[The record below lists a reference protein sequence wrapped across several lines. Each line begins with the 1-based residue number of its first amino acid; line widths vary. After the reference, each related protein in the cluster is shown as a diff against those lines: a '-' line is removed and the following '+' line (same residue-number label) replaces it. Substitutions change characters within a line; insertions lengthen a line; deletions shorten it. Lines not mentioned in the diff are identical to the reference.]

1 MDLPAGSVASAS
13 AGTSGVAGTAVF
25 VTTTLASL
33 GGFPVQGDSF
43 AVISTGGAANA
54 FLPNLSNFLSTVLS
68 GLNTSQGRDLVQ
80 LTLTLNVPTPSTY
93 WAVNWKFF
101 SEEFPEFVGSAFND
115 AFLIEP
121 PSSSFTLSGANITAP
136 NNVAFDPS
144 GALVTVNTTGAIGM
158 TSGNAA
164 GTTSDEA
171 TEKLTTVG
179 LIPSGAS
186 TITLVFSVMDL
197 GDSIYDTTVFLDNFR
212 FVSAALPS
220 ATPVQG
226 GSNEPPVIDVPPSPA
241 IGTEFSVA
249 ALNNVTFTVQ
259 ASDPDA
265 IDEVVLDVIDLPS
278 GTTLTGSPTGIFSWT
293 PSGSQTGV
301 HIITFAA
308 NDKQGESSQPHQ
320 IVVVVGPAAT
330 PTPIPGLSVWG
341 LLDLAGLM
349 AEVVMWQFRRTAGD
363 RALG

>member
-1 MDLPAGSVASAS
+1 MDLPAGSVVSAS
-13 AGTSGVAGTAVF
+13 LGASDIVGTAVF
-25 VTTTLASL
+25 VTPTLASL
-33 GGFPVQGDSF
+33 GGFPVQSDSF

-54 FLPNLSNFLSTVLS
+54 FLPNLSNSLSTVLS
-68 GLNTSQGRDLVQ
+68 GLNTSEPEDLVQ
-80 LTLTLNVPTPSTY
+80 LTLTLNVPPTSTH

-115 AFLIEP
+115 AFLIET

-144 GALVTVNTTGAIGM
+144 GALVTVNTTGAVGM

-164 GTTSDEA
+164 GTTYDGA

-179 LIPSGAS
+179 LIPPGAS

-212 FVSAALPS
+212 FVSAAAP
-220 ATPVQG
+220 TPVQG

-249 ALNNVTFTVQ
+249 ALSNVTFTVQ

-265 IDEVVLDVIDLPS
+265 GDEVVLDAIDLPS
-278 GTTLTGSPTGIFSWT
+278 GATLTGSPTGTFSWT

-301 HIITFAA
+301 HIITFTAI
-308 NDKQGESSQPHQ
+308 DQQGKSSQPHQ
-320 IVVVVGPAAT
+320 IVVVVGPTAT

-341 LLDLAGLM
+341 LLGLAGLM
-349 AEVVMWQFRRTAGD
+349 AVVVLWRFRRTAGD